1 MIDYVSKFQD
11 GGQADTEQQ
20 LTALAQAMIQL
31 QQLGEA
37 AENGDEQAKAVM
49 QAIQK
54 KAQALMSQE
63 GAAMK
68 KCGGKL
74 KKKETGGVVS
84 DKCGAKMKKKQVGGF
99 VQKAK
104 CGCKHL
110 KRMGGK
116 LVTVDCE
123 GNII

>member
-1 MIDYVSKFQD
+1 MNDQ
-11 GGQADTEQQ
+11 EQQ

-49 QAIQK
+49 QAIQQ
-54 KAQALMSQE
+54 KAQALMAKQSQ
-63 GAAMK
+63 GTAME
-68 KCGGKL
+68 KCGGRL
-74 KKKETGGVVS
+74 KKKETGGIMA
-84 DKCGAKMKKKQVGGF
+84 DKCGARMKKKEIGGL
-99 VQKAK
+99 VRKAE

-116 LVTVDCE
+116 IVTVDCN
-123 GNII
+123 GNIIK